1 MLYFLVLVTGC
12 SSAGKIGAC
21 EIYRLTNVQM
31 ISFRGNP
38 HDEEKVAEIKKL
50 LTCGTFYFSWSA
62 TEKPIDLTL
71 AAQKSAKKAVTDN
84 RFFWN
89 RMLHIP
95 FIRHG
100 INADNWLLKVMCGS
114 VEIRTVYVGSKQA
127 KACVI
132 SRLSS
137 ERAGTRFQVRGVD
150 DNGYVANFAES
161 EQCIFLGDEVSS
173 FVQIRGSV
181 PLFWDQPGINVSYI
195 KLASMLVLSFL

>member
-1 MLYFLVLVTGC
+1 MLVTGC
-12 SSAGKIGAC
+12 SSVGKLGTS
-21 EIYRLTNVQM
+21 EIYRLSSVSM
-31 ISFRGNP
+31 VSMRGHP
-38 HDEEKVAEIKKL
+38 PDEEKVVEIKKL

-62 TEKPIDLTL
+62 ADEPIDLTV
-71 AAQKSAKKAVTDN
+71 AAQRANKGARTDN

-89 RMLHIP
+89 RMFHIP

-100 INADNWLLKVMCGS
+100 INCRDWLLKVMCGS

-127 KACVI
+127 KAAVI

-150 DNGYVANFAES
+150 DNGHVANFAES
-161 EQCIFLGDEVSS
+161 EQAIFMGEEVTS

-181 PLFWDQPGINVSYI
+181 PLFWEQPGVNVRGC
-195 KLASMLVLSFL
+195 LDFT